1 MKRSSFEGN
10 LRKNLLAS
18 TQSPLGSNNIQALNR
33 NQSHFSAREG
43 VPGTQSLNTR
53 VEQIRDGN
61 KIYSRASQ
69 GITIQQLKMLNS
81 GWDKG

>member
-1 MKRSSFEGN
+1 MKRSSFGGN
-10 LRKNLLAS
+10 LCKNLLAS
-18 TQSPLGSNNIQALNR
+18 TRGLLGSNNMQVLKR

-61 KIYSRASQ
+61 KI
-69 GITIQQLKMLNS
+69 
-81 GWDKG
+81 